1 MADGTDSNDQRP
13 AHPAS
18 RRVDL
23 QKMKPLIVLLA
34 ALVAA
39 NHGVEVS
46 AFVGHRS
53 VAVERIGGI
62 RIQTTH
68 LNAKGA
74 GGNKKKKQK
83 KKKAPGGSSGG
94 VGGAGG
100 GFGKKTAAVIEAID
114 VDDDYSAFPPLE
126 PSVKETLVPAT
137 PEIRDDAGEL
147 DAEIYARLGQIYG
160 FEWFNYAEDED
171 PSVAED
177 DSADEGSNSKE
188 DAMAAPSL
196 SFDEI
201 LSGGSDASSSSSS
214 PGFGDLLGASKASA
228 SSDFADMIAEASGG
242 STSTTATKPKADP
255 TAPVGKVDLA
265 KLKPFNRFRVLN
277 VDPMV
282 LAIDE
287 FFSEEEC
294 NSYIERALKPDLSE
308 GNAPTVEIQS
318 KTVGKNARD
327 RAQRT
332 STTWFNHYKSVPEL
346 MSKASRLLGLT
357 GVDRWEEPQIVR
369 YRKGEKFTW
378 HLDAL
383 APDGELASLGGQR
396 IATLLVYLTELSEG
410 QGGATMF
417 RDLGGD
423 DGPLKVIPRKG
434 SALLFFPAAGGIPN
448 VPFDIRTLHCGEAV
462 AEDSPTDKWIAQ
474 LWLRET
480 SYKPTA
486 PPDNTHAAA
495 VEAINKYCNA

>member
-1 MADGTDSNDQRP
+1 
-13 AHPAS
+13 
-18 RRVDL
+18 
-23 QKMKPLIVLLA
+23 MKPLIFLLA

-39 NHGVEVS
+39 DHGVEVS
-46 AFVGHRS
+46 AFAGHRPA
-53 VAVERIGGI
+53 AVERTGG
-62 RIQTTH
+62 IQTTQ

-74 GGNKKKKQK
+74 SGNKKKKQK
-83 KKKAPGGSSGG
+83 KKATGSG
-94 VGGAGG
+94 GGAGG

-126 PSVKETLVPAT
+126 PSVKETLMPAT
-137 PEIRDDAGEL
+137 PEIKDDAGEL
-147 DAEIYARLGQIYG
+147 DAEMYARLGQIYG

-171 PSVAED
+171 PSVAEE
-177 DSADEGSNSKE
+177 DSADEGSNIKE
-188 DAMAAPSL
+188 DAAAAPSL

-201 LSGGSDASSSSSS
+201 LSGGSDTSSSSSS
-214 PGFGDLLGASKASA
+214 SSSGFGDLLGSTKSSS
-228 SSDFADMIAEASGG
+228 SSDFADLIAEASGG
-242 STSTTATKPKADP
+242 STSTTTTEPKVDP
-255 TAPVGKVDLA
+255 TAPVGKLDLA
-265 KLKPFNRFRVLN
+265 ALSPFNRFRVLN

-282 LAIDE
+282 LAIDG
-287 FFSEEEC
+287 FFTEDEC
-294 NSYIERALKPDLSE
+294 NSYIQRALKPDLSE

-332 STTWFNHYKSVPEL
+332 STTWFNHYKSTPEL
-346 MSKASRLLGLT
+346 VSKASRLLGLT
-357 GVDRWEEPQIVR
+357 GIDRWEEPQIVR

-396 IATLLVYLTELSEG
+396 IATLLVYLTDLSEG

-423 DGPLKVIPRKG
+423 DGPLKVIPKKG
-434 SALLFFPAAGGIPN
+434 SALLFFPAAGGIPTC
-448 VPFDIRTLHCGEAV
+448 PFDIRTLHCGEAV

-495 VEAINKYCNA
+495 GRGCLFLLATQGCNRMTKSSATNIVTSLNQTRPN